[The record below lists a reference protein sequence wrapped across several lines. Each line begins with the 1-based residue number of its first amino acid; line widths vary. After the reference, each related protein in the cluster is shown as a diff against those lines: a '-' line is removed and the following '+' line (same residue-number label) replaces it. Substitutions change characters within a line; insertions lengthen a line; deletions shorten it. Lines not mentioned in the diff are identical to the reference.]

1 MCGGVCRWFGY
12 FQDGSL
18 SSVWSVQEAPWYSV
32 LGLDVLEEHG
42 RLVLTST
49 QGDHLKFSDSELLA
63 LVQKYF
69 TA

>member
-1 MCGGVCRWFGY
+1 M
-12 FQDGSL
+12 
-18 SSVWSVQEAPWYSV
+18 WSVQEAPWYSV
-32 LGLDVLEEHG
+32 LGLDVLEKKG

-49 QGDHLKFSDSELLA
+49 EGDHLQFSDSELLA

>member
-1 MCGGVCRWFGY
+1 MVCRWFGY

-18 SSVWSVQEAPWYSV
+18 SDVWSVQEAPWYTV
-32 LGLDVLEEHG
+32 LGLDVLEKKG

-49 QGDHLKFSDSELLA
+49 EGDHLQFSDSELLA